1 MAELDAG
8 LLPIL
13 EQMER
18 NPHDLRIFG
27 GKWCMGRRPEMR
39 MKCESLRRHRMT
51 LLPVGASTRMNV

>member
-39 MKCESLRRHRMT
+39 MKCESLRT